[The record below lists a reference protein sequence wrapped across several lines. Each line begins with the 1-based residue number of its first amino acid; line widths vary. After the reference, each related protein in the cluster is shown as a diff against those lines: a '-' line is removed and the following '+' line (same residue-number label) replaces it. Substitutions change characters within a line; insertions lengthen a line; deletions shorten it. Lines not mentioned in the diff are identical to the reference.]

1 MDEFFVAGPISST
14 GFVLFFNDFFAY
26 AILVL
31 FHRKVRKRVTYV
43 LARGGQTVTGWL
55 LARSVESLSYLFFRG
70 SRNNRAF
77 FRVFF
82 RGSRERSIVS
92 RDPRNNTL
100 FRVIRERIS
109 RTLSSQG
116 PWCSTPFFQSY
127 RGPWKAMMHRVIS
140 IDETA

>member
-1 MDEFFVAGPISST
+1 MSDARLIWSVRGAFSHAVKM
-14 GFVLFFNDFFAY
+14 FNWPGRSIEAW
-26 AILVL
+26 
-31 FHRKVRKRVTYV
+31 KVRKRVTHV